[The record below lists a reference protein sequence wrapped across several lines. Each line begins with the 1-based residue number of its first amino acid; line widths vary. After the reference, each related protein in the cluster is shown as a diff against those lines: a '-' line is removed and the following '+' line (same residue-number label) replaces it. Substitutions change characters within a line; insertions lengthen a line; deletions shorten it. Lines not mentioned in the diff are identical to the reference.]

1 MDWLSQTMQSDVGKV
16 IMGVAIFV
24 ITLVVWRVL
33 KKGLDH
39 LAESMQGRRVGLTI
53 FENILRFIVWAWG
66 ACAIADVCF
75 NINMAG
81 IIGALG
87 IVGIAVSLGA
97 QQTIANII
105 GGIII
110 SLSPNLRI
118 GDWVVIQGHK
128 EGRLVDTNWR
138 STMLEDEDG
147 LIYVVPNSV
156 MISSIVTKGL
166 PFYTI
171 VIPFALKPE
180 TPDVAGL
187 LQGCEQA
194 ILDAQKASGTDFE
207 EMRPKAHVAGSTIGA
222 INAEVKL
229 YVDRALDSRSV
240 KRLVLPALIGFLQ
253 EKDALATIDA
263 EPTGQ

>member
-1 MDWLSQTMQSDVGKV
+1 MDWLPVEWQGSVGKIV
-16 IMGVAIFV
+16 IAVAIIIV
-24 ITLVVWRVL
+24 TLIVWHIL
-33 KKGLDH
+33 KKALDKV
-39 LAESMQGRRVGLTI
+39 AESMQGRRVGLTI
-53 FENILRFIVWAWG
+53 FENILRFVVWAWG
-66 ACAIADVCF
+66 ACSIADICF
-75 NINMAG
+75 GIDMAG

-97 QQTIANII
+97 QQTIANLI

-171 VIPFALKPE
+171 IVPFSLKPA
-180 TPDVAGL
+180 TSDVAGL
-187 LQGCEQA
+187 LRDCEQV
-194 ILDAQKASGTDFE
+194 ILDAQIASGTDYE
-207 EMRPKAHVAGSTIGA
+207 QMRPKAHVEATTVGA
-222 INAEVKL
+222 IQAEVKL
-229 YVDRALDSRSV
+229 YVDRELDSRSV
-240 KRLVLPALIGFLQ
+240 KRLVLSSLVDFLQ
-253 EKDALATIDA
+253 ERNALAEIELPELA
-263 EPTGQ
+263 